1 MNRVKDKIALVTGAA
16 KGIGASTAKLLAS
29 EGAFVIITD
38 ILDKE
43 GEQLARSIGDRAV
56 YYHLDASNEAQWA
69 QLTSTIRTQYQR
81 LDILFNNAG
90 VIGLGPQWG
99 AQDPEHM
106 DLEGWHRIHAINLD
120 SVFLGC
126 KYAICLMKDKG
137 GAIVNMS
144 SRSGIVGVPGTCA
157 YASSKAA
164 IRNHTKSVALYCAQQ
179 GYLIRCNSIHPGAI
193 LTTLWDPMLGEDN
206 ATRQK
211 SLEKIAAGIPLGH
224 MGEPIDVAYAVLYL
238 ASDEAKYTTGAEL
251 VIDGGIL
258 SGSSAAPNKV
268 GR

>member
-106 DLEGWHRIHAINLD
+106 DLEG
-120 SVFLGC
+120 
-126 KYAICLMKDKG
+126 
-137 GAIVNMS
+137 
-144 SRSGIVGVPGTCA
+144 
-157 YASSKAA
+157 
-164 IRNHTKSVALYCAQQ
+164 
-179 GYLIRCNSIHPGAI
+179 
-193 LTTLWDPMLGEDN
+193 
-206 ATRQK
+206 
-211 SLEKIAAGIPLGH
+211 
-224 MGEPIDVAYAVLYL
+224 
-238 ASDEAKYTTGAEL
+238 
-251 VIDGGIL
+251 
-258 SGSSAAPNKV
+258 
-268 GR
+268 

>member
-1 MNRVKDKIALVTGAA
+1 MDRVKGKIALVTGAA
-16 KGIGASTAKLLAS
+16 RGIGACTAQLLAD
-29 EGAFVIITD
+29 EGAFVILAD
-38 ILDKE
+38 ILDEE
-43 GEQLARSIGDRAV
+43 GEQLAKTIGLQRAV
-56 YYHLDASNEAQWA
+56 YYHLDVSLEADWIDLA
-69 QLTSTIRTQYQR
+69 EKLRSQYQR

-99 AQDPEHM
+99 VQDPEYM
-106 DLEGWHRIHAINLD
+106 SLNDWHRIHAINLD

-126 KYAICLMKDKG
+126 KYAIGLMKDKG

-157 YASSKAA
+157 YAASKAA

-179 GYLIRCNSIHPGAI
+179 GYSIRCNSVHPGAI
-193 LTTLWDPMLGEDN
+193 LTSLWDPMLGEDQ
-206 ATRQK
+206 ATRQQ
-211 SLEKIAAGIPLGH
+211 SLAKMAAGIPIGH

-258 SGSSAAPNKV
+258 SGSSAAPHK
-268 GR
+268 